1 MQQLLASVKSAGLN
15 CRLEENRLVIAPSS
29 QASPAASQ
37 NEAGEFAEGI
47 RAYKMS
53 YRHRMTTSSGIDR
66 EYRSFVSDC
75 RQTSFGDERLQSTGG
90 LVLPKKLSLDAESF
104 ADQGVSSATAL
115 KQRCSMQ
122 FFDEPVEGVL
132 CQLLDNIEGHNATF
146 RFEPDRCVVV
156 RTDQANWKLRQKT
169 LGPLYRARLTDRKNA
184 TATRR
189 RLLSGHQYSGCVTD
203 VGINDHTELS
213 RSGRR

>member
-1 MQQLLASVKSAGLN
+1 
-15 CRLEENRLVIAPSS
+15 VIAPSS